1 MEWQIMAL
9 ILMAVVIALIF
20 GGVWIAVALGITGV
34 IGLLISDPHMVG
46 ALKMIL
52 WSNVNSYTLAAVP
65 LFVFMSSI
73 ILHSGI
79 SMKFYD
85 CLAKWLD
92 RLPGSLVHANIVACT
107 IFAALCGSSIATAAA
122 IGRVAIPEM
131 EKRGYDRRLTYGSL
145 AAGGTLGIL
154 IPPSIPM
161 IIYGIMVG
169 QSIGRLFMAGIIPGL
184 ALAFLFSLY
193 VLLRT
198 IKNPS
203 LAPRREGISSWKDKL
218 KSTVGI
224 VPMLALIV
232 LVLGGIYMGL
242 MTPTEASGIGSAGA
256 IVIVLAYRRLNF
268 DTMRKSLKD
277 TLKISCMT
285 LFILVGAQIMALAMV
300 EAKIPRSLAT
310 FLTEQPFSPWVI
322 FVFIALIYLLF
333 GMFLSLMATM
343 LLTLPIV
350 YPVILA
356 LGFDPIWFG
365 VIMVILLE
373 IGQLTPPVGL
383 NLFVIQGISQRPI
396 SEVILGS
403 LPFVFVMLIGVVML
417 SVFPVLALWLPS
429 HMIG

>member
-1 MEWQIMAL
+1 MDWQIMAV
-9 ILMAVVIALIF
+9 ILMGVVIGLIF

-34 IGLLISDPHMVG
+34 IGLLIRDPHMVG

-52 WSNVNSYTLAAVP
+52 WNNVNSYTLAAVP

-85 CLAKWLD
+85 CLVKWLY

-131 EKRGYDRRLTYGSL
+131 ERREYDRRLTYGSL

-184 ALAFLFSLY
+184 GLAFLFSLY

-203 LAPRREGISSWKDKL
+203 LAPRGERIISWKDRL
-218 KSTVGI
+218 QSTKDI

-256 IVIVLAYRRLNF
+256 IVIVLGYRRLNF
-268 DTMRKSLKD
+268 DTLRKSLKD

-322 FVFIALIYLLF
+322 FIFIALIYLLF

-365 VIMVILLE
+365 IIMVILLE

-396 SEVILGS
+396 TEVIWGS
-403 LPFVFVMLIGVVML
+403 LPFVFVMLIGVAIL
-417 SVFPVLALWLPS
+417 SAFPVLALWLPS